1 MKHRDSIL
9 DLVRGLSAL
18 LVMLG
23 HLRGFIFLDYDELGG
38 AGVLTKGFYFA
49 TGLGHQ
55 AVMVFFVLSG
65 YFVGGSVL
73 SGLTKG
79 SFSWRGYG
87 TARLAR
93 LWTVLLP
100 ALLLTLGIDLLGQ
113 QWNAGAYAGGLI
125 ERFMSG
131 PTAAVPAAHDWVTLL
146 GNLGFVQTVSVPVYG
161 TNGPLWSLANEFW
174 YYVMFPLI
182 AVGMARFSGM
192 RGRVF
197 AVVQA
202 ILFALI
208 VSWLPAALL
217 MGGLIWLMGAGVW
230 WLLRM
235 LGVRGQEDAPASSSA
250 SSSNQQSSISN
261 RQSIRVIRWFRGWP
275 WRLVGGLLFLGTLAA
290 SKTDHWLGSDGAVGC
305 AFALW
310 MLSLPGGWRVPGWF
324 NRLVTG
330 LSEISYTLYVVH
342 FPLLFFVAA
351 VVLKGRQF
359 PADAEGFLWFGGLTA
374 SILAISAGMWWLFER
389 NTDRVRKWLLSGR

>member
-9 DLVRGLSAL
+9 DLIRGLSAL

-38 AGVLTKGFYFA
+38 TGVLTKGFYFA

-73 SGLTKG
+73 SGLAKG
-79 SFSWRGYG
+79 RFSWRGYG

-93 LWTVLLP
+93 LWMVLVP
-100 ALLLTLGIDLLGQ
+100 ALLLTLGVDLLGQ
-113 QWNAGAYAGGLI
+113 QWNPGAYAGELK

-131 PTAAVPAAHDWVTLL
+131 PTAAVPAALDWVTFL
-146 GNLGFVQTVSVPVYG
+146 GNLGFIQSVRVPVYG

-182 AVGMARFSGM
+182 AVTVAQFCGL
-192 RGRVF
+192 RGRVVGLF
-197 AVVQA
+197 QML
-202 ILFALI
+202 LFALL
-208 VSWLPAALL
+208 VWWLPTGLL
-217 MGGLIWLMGAGVW
+217 LGGLIWLLGAGVW
-230 WLLRM
+230 WL
-235 LGVRGQEDAPASSSA
+235 VRKTDDGGQGAGAKV
-250 SSSNQQSSISN
+250 NG
-261 RQSIRVIRWFRGWP
+261 WCRGWP
-275 WRLVGGLLFLGTLAA
+275 WRVAGGLLFLGTLAA
-290 SKTDHWLGSDGAVGC
+290 SKTDHWIGSDGAVGC
-305 AFALW
+305 AFAVW
-310 MLSLPGGWRVPGWF
+310 MLALTGAWRFPAWLDRIVA
-324 NRLVTG
+324 G

-351 VVLKGRQF
+351 VLLGGKQF
-359 PADAEGFLWFGGLTA
+359 PADAAGFLWFSGLA
-374 SILAISAGMWWLFER
+374 AAILGVSIAMWWLFER
-389 NTDRVRKWLLSGR
+389 NTNLLRKWLSGTGRERM

>member
-1 MKHRDSIL
+1 
-9 DLVRGLSAL
+9 
-18 LVMLG
+18 
-23 HLRGFIFLDYDELGG
+23 
-38 AGVLTKGFYFA
+38 
-49 TGLGHQ
+49 
-55 AVMVFFVLSG
+55 MVFFVLSG

-113 QWNAGAYAGGLI
+113 QWNAGAYAGGLN

-182 AVGMARFSGM
+182 AVAMTRFSGM

-230 WLLRM
+230 WLLRVP
-235 LGVRGQEDAPASSSA
+235 GDRGQGAG
-250 SSSNQQSSISN
+250 
-261 RQSIRVIRWFRGWP
+261 VIRWFRGWP
-275 WRLVGGLLFLGTLAA
+275 WRVVGGLLFLGTLAA

-305 AFALW
+305 IFAVW
-310 MLSLPGGWRVPGWF
+310 MLSLPGGWQVPGWV

-359 PADAEGFLWFGGLTA
+359 PADAHGFLWFGGLTA

-389 NTDRVRKWLLSGR
+389 NTDHVRKLLRGRA